1 MLSSVLRS
9 PRAVQVNIAIMRTFV
24 RLREML
30 LSNAELARKLAA
42 LENKYDAQFKVV
54 FDAIRELMLPP
65 APPKRQIGF
74 HVHEGG
80 REDTEFGEGS
90 DTAQGI
96 TPTHHQ
102 FAVAD
107 L

>member
-1 MLSSVLRS
+1 MFTKGR
-9 PRAVQVNIAIMRTFV
+9 
-24 RLREML
+24 
-30 LSNAELARKLAA
+30 
-42 LENKYDAQFKVV
+42 
-54 FDAIRELMLPP
+54 
-65 APPKRQIGF
+65 
-74 HVHEGG
+74 

-107 L
+107 LCPLTSIFPLLTELNFCYFPRFMQKPEDQAREKIDKSLTDFGWILQNRSTPC

>member
-1 MLSSVLRS
+1 MF
-9 PRAVQVNIAIMRTFV
+9 T
-24 RLREML
+24 
-30 LSNAELARKLAA
+30 K
-42 LENKYDAQFKVV
+42 
-54 FDAIRELMLPP
+54 
-65 APPKRQIGF
+65 
-74 HVHEGG
+74 GG

-107 L
+107 LCPLPSDI

>member
-1 MLSSVLRS
+1 MFAKGR
-9 PRAVQVNIAIMRTFV
+9 
-24 RLREML
+24 
-30 LSNAELARKLAA
+30 
-42 LENKYDAQFKVV
+42 
-54 FDAIRELMLPP
+54 
-65 APPKRQIGF
+65 
-74 HVHEGG
+74 

-107 L
+107 LCPLTHEKLEG